1 MIDTIY
7 QDQTDQVLQDRVDR
21 PLPPPASPGR
31 GFWVSVGHTAAA
43 PVVGIAAGATES
55 AGFGA
60 DQLGAFGQITAAYA
74 TQADPARL
82 VDPLTKPE
90 QEQSAEA
97 RQAVQSGEAFS
108 TPLGTSLRATARDM
122 TPDPHASNA
131 AERLLFGFA
140 KFGTKALGYTALGGP
155 VPGAV
160 LTAADEAT
168 AEADRLKAEG
178 VDAITRMKAGAVQGI
193 GAGLG
198 VVMPMAGK
206 TVAQTIGLVAAAGPG
221 TYIAQQA
228 ATRAILRDANYKD
241 IAEQYDPFDPVAL
254 AVSTLVPAGFG
265 ALHMRGAGKAPATP
279 VAGDMAAARALVDMG
294 ANERKA
300 LRFDDPRL
308 DAYAVAAAKR
318 EGVPPEALLA
328 IKNAGEKSANSM
340 ATSPVGAKGIMQ
352 FMDPSW
358 QQYGKGGDVR
368 DPVANIDGAAR
379 YMKDLIAQ
387 YDGNVRAA
395 IAHYNGGGKAGRAI
409 MEGRLPPQAETA
421 RYVRATDDY
430 MAAHAGD
437 AAGRASAGDPDAVA
451 AARVQQVRDTVES
464 WNLGKP
470 DDVAAA
476 TDHLNAFLKASD
488 QLGAGNRVDVTDILS
503 PDTLSHARVL
513 DTMISRME
521 SARAD
526 MLGEAGNAAQAG
538 EIRQVRQQLE
548 ALQSKPVATDGAA
561 LRDLAKEIQQQGD
574 GRVSYKQALAQA
586 TEQTQAAFADQSAQI
601 QRLQG
606 IIERNQM
613 AEQARQHVAA
623 LDEQIAGARAARA
636 ALDAPAT
643 GMRPTAE
650 AARRAVQEPGRPA
663 EPARATA
670 EPARTGETKPAK
682 SATETSKSATQSPD
696 SAASSAESATRS
708 PEAVKAVEAQAEE
721 IAKLSPDM
729 IVELDGM
736 EPMRVG
742 DLLERVK
749 QEAAQEK
756 ADAPLLEVAAECF
769 LRSA

>member
-1 MIDTIY
+1 MIDSIY
-7 QDQTDQVLQDRVDR
+7 QDQTDQVLQDRIDR

-31 GFWVSVGHTAAA
+31 GFWSTVGRTAAA
-43 PVVGIAAGATES
+43 PVVGVAAGATES

-60 DQLGAFGQITAAYA
+60 DQLGAFGQITAGYA

-82 VDPLTKPE
+82 FDPMTKPE

-97 RQAVQSGEAFS
+97 REAVQSGEAFS
-108 TPLGTSLRATARDM
+108 TPLGTSLRAAAKDM
-122 TPDPHASNA
+122 TPDAQTSNA
-131 AERLLFGFA
+131 VERLLFGF
-140 KFGTKALGYTALGGP
+140 TKLGVKAVGYSALGGP

-160 LTAADEAT
+160 MTAADEAT
-168 AEADRLKAEG
+168 AEAERLKAEG
-178 VDAITRMKAGAVQGI
+178 VDPTTRMKAGLVQGI

-198 VVMPMAGK
+198 VVAPLAGK
-206 TVAQTIGLVAAAGPG
+206 TAVQTAALVLASGPG
-221 TYIAQQA
+221 AYIAQQA

-265 ALHMRGAGKAPATP
+265 ALHMRSAAKAPATP
-279 VAGDMAAARALVDMG
+279 AAGDMAAARSLVDMG

-300 LRFDDPRL
+300 LRYDDTRL
-308 DAYAVAAAKR
+308 DAYAVAAAQR
-318 EGVPPEALLA
+318 EGIPPEVLLA
-328 IKNAGEKSANSM
+328 IKNAGERSSSSA

-352 FMDPSW
+352 FMDTTWS
-358 QQYGKGGDVR
+358 QYGKGGDVR
-368 DPVANIDGAAR
+368 DPVANIDAAAR
-379 YMKDLIAQ
+379 YTKDLLAQ

-395 IAHYNGGGKAGRAI
+395 IAHYNGGVKAGRAI

-437 AAGRASAGDPDAVA
+437 AAGRAAAGDPDAVA

-470 DDVAAA
+470 DDVTAA

-503 PDTLSHARVL
+503 PDTMSHARVL
-513 DTMISRME
+513 DTMIDRME
-521 SARAD
+521 ASRAD

-548 ALQSKPVATDGAA
+548 ALQSRPVATDDAA
-561 LRDLAKEIQQQGD
+561 LRALAKEIQQQGD

-586 TEQTQAAFADQSAQI
+586 TEQTQAAFADQAAQI

-606 IIERNQM
+606 IIERNQGV
-613 AEQARQHVAA
+613 EQARQHVAA
-623 LDEQIAGARAARA
+623 LDEQITGARAARA

-643 GMRPTAE
+643 GLRPTAQASRTAVRETVRPAE
-650 AARRAVQEPGRPA
+650 AARAAA
-663 EPARATA
+663 EPARAGET
-670 EPARTGETKPAK
+670 EPAKAGSEAPKP
-682 SATETSKSATQSPD
+682 ATETAQGATAPAEGAPQAM
-696 SAASSAESATRS
+696 AAAD
-708 PEAVKAVEAQAEE
+708 AQVAE
-721 IAKLSPDM
+721 IARLSPDLM
-729 IVELDGM
+729 VELDGM

-742 DLLERVK
+742 DLLARVK

-756 ADAPLLEVAAECF
+756 ADASLLEVAAECF

>member
-31 GFWVSVGHTAAA
+31 GFWVSVGKTAAA
-43 PVVGIAAGATES
+43 PVVGVAAGATES

-60 DQLGAFGQITAAYA
+60 DQLGAFGQITAGYA

-82 VDPLTKPE
+82 FDPMTKPE

-97 RQAVQSGEAFS
+97 RAVVQSGEAFS

-122 TPDPHASNA
+122 TPDAHTSNTV
-131 AERLLFGFA
+131 ERLLFGFT

-178 VDAITRMKAGAVQGI
+178 VDPTTRMKAGAVQGI

-198 VVMPMAGK
+198 VVMPFAGK
-206 TVAQTIGLVAAAGPG
+206 TIAQTAALVVAGGPG

-241 IAEQYDPFDPVAL
+241 IAEQYDPFDPVAI

-265 ALHMRGAGKAPATP
+265 ALHMRSAAKVPTTPA
-279 VAGDMAAARALVDMG
+279 AGDMAAARALVDMG

-300 LRFDDPRL
+300 LRYDDARL
-308 DAYAVAAAKR
+308 DAYTAAAAER
-318 EGVPPEALLA
+318 EGIPPEALLA
-328 IKNAGEKSANSM
+328 IKNAGERSSSSM

-352 FMDPSW
+352 FMDDTW
-358 QQYGKGGDVR
+358 RTYGKGGDVR
-368 DPVANIDGAAR
+368 DPVANIDAAAR

-437 AAGRASAGDPDAVA
+437 AAGRAAANDPDAVA

-464 WNLGKP
+464 WNLADP
-470 DDVAAA
+470 HDVNAAN
-476 TDHLNAFLKASD
+476 DHLNAFIKAAD
-488 QLGAGNRVDVTDILS
+488 QLGAGDRVDVTDILN
-503 PDTLSHARVL
+503 PDTLSHAKVL
-513 DTMISRME
+513 DTMIGRLEAS
-521 SARAD
+521 RAD
-526 MLGEAGNAAQAG
+526 ILGEAGNVANAG

-548 ALQSKPVATDGAA
+548 TLQSQPVRLDDAS
-561 LRDLAKEIQQQGD
+561 LRTLAKEIQQQGD
-574 GRVSYKQALAQA
+574 GRFSYKQALAQA
-586 TEQTQAAFADQSAQI
+586 TEQARNAATDQAAQM

-606 IIERNQM
+606 IIDRNQG
-613 AEQARQHVAA
+613 AEQARQHLTA
-623 LDEQIAGARAARA
+623 LDEQIASARSARA

-643 GMRPTAE
+643 SRRATAD
-650 AARRAVQEPGRPA
+650 AARRAVQEPVRPA
-663 EPARATA
+663 EPARAAA
-670 EPARTGETKPAK
+670 EPARAGETEPAK
-682 SATETSKSATQSPD
+682 SATETPKTATQSPD
-696 SAASSAESATRS
+696 SVASNAESATRS
-708 PEAVKAVEAQAEE
+708 PEAVKATEAQAAE
-721 IAKLSPDM
+721 IARLSPDM
-729 IVELDGM
+729 IVEIDGM

>member
-1 MIDTIY
+1 MIDSIY
-7 QDQTDQVLQDRVDR
+7 QDQTDQVLQDRIDR
-21 PLPPPASPGR
+21 PLPPPTSPGR
-31 GFWVSVGHTAAA
+31 GFWSTVGRTAAA
-43 PVVGIAAGATES
+43 PVVGVAAGATES

-60 DQLGAFGQITAAYA
+60 DQLGAFGQITAGYA

-82 VDPLTKPE
+82 FDPMTKPE

-97 RQAVQSGEAFS
+97 REAVQSGEAFS
-108 TPLGTSLRATARDM
+108 TPLGTSLRAAAKDM
-122 TPDPHASNA
+122 TPDAQTSNA
-131 AERLLFGFA
+131 VERLLFGF
-140 KFGTKALGYTALGGP
+140 TKLGVKAVGYSALGGP

-160 LTAADEAT
+160 MTAADEAT
-168 AEADRLKAEG
+168 AEAERLKAEG
-178 VDAITRMKAGAVQGI
+178 VDPTTRMKAGLVQGV

-198 VVMPMAGK
+198 VVAPMAGK
-206 TVAQTIGLVAAAGPG
+206 TAVQTAALVLASGPG
-221 TYIAQQA
+221 AYIAQQA

-265 ALHMRGAGKAPATP
+265 ALHMRAAAKAPTTP
-279 VAGDMAAARALVDMG
+279 AAGDMAAARALVDMG
-294 ANERKA
+294 MNERKA
-300 LRFDDPRL
+300 LRYDDARL
-308 DAYAVAAAKR
+308 DAYAVTAAQR
-318 EGVPPEALLA
+318 EGIPPEALLA
-328 IKNAGEKSANSM
+328 IKNAGERSSSSM

-352 FMDPSW
+352 FMDATWS
-358 QQYGKGGDVR
+358 QYGKSGDVR
-368 DPVANIDGAAR
+368 DPVANIDAAAR

-437 AAGRASAGDPDAVA
+437 AAGRAAAGDPDAVA

-503 PDTLSHARVL
+503 TDTLSHARVL
-513 DTMISRME
+513 DTMIERMQA
-521 SARAD
+521 SRAD

-548 ALQSKPVATDGAA
+548 ALQSKPVAMDDAA

-586 TEQTQAAFADQSAQI
+586 TEQTQAAFSDQSAQI

-606 IIERNQM
+606 IIERNQV

-623 LDEQIAGARAARA
+623 LDEQITGARAARA

-643 GMRPTAE
+643 GLRPTAQ
-650 AARRAVQEPGRPA
+650 ASRTAVRETARPA
-663 EPARATA
+663 EPARAAA
-670 EPARTGETKPAK
+670 EPARAGETEPAK
-682 SATETSKSATQSPD
+682 AGAEAPKPATETGQGATAPAEGAPQAMAAAD
-696 SAASSAESATRS
+696 SQVA
-708 PEAVKAVEAQAEE
+708 E
-721 IAKLSPDM
+721 IARLSPDLM
-729 IVELDGM
+729 VELDGM